1 MKPIPQAIYDRAEL
15 LSRSHRLQ
23 VVAELLGKN
32 ASTITRMRQR
42 GWRAVDYSCM
52 RRERPADFA
61 IQAAHMPYAELVEH
75 YRAGTATVTRW
86 LHEIGR
92 GRGRK

>member
-1 MKPIPQAIYDRAEL
+1 
-15 LSRSHRLQ
+15 
-23 VVAELLGKN
+23 
-32 ASTITRMRQR
+32 
-42 GWRAVDYSCM
+42 VDYSCM

-61 IQAAHMPYAELVEH
+61 IQAAHMPYAELVQH